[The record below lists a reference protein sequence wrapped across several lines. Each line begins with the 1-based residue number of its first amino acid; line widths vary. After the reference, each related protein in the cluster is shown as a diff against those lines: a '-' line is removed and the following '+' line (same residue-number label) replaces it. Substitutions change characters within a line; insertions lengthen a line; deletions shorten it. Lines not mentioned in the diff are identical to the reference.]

1 MNDTVRNESI
11 NAREGVN
18 PNAVVEI
25 YPSPGRILC
34 MACVSAG
41 MTPARVFVVTPGGVG
56 APAIGVEGAAFF
68 FPGVVGA
75 PPMSSLS
82 LAKKPLLRVGRDRQ
96 RVRKSFAKREES
108 LTYQEIEAFVLADI
122 AGIKHIMAVVQ
133 GRSLKTIPVN
143 SGCCRRVQDLY
154 SLLNERLEEDS
165 LRKDIAGENPS
176 DG

>member
-41 MTPARVFVVTPGGVG
+41 MTLAGVFVVTLGGFV
-56 APAIGVEGAAFF
+56 AQAIGVVGAAFF
-68 FPGVVGA
+68 FLGVVVA
-75 PPMSSLS
+75 LRMTYLS
-82 LAKKPLLRVGRDRQ
+82 LAKKPILRVGRDRIWF
-96 RVRKSFAKREES
+96 RYAFAKREES
-108 LTYQEIEAFVLADI
+108 LTFKEIEAFVLADI

-176 DG
+176 DD

>member
-41 MTPARVFVVTPGGVG
+41 MTLAGGFVGTPGGVG
-56 APAIGVEGAAFF
+56 AQAI
-68 FPGVVGA
+68 GVVGA
-75 PPMSSLS
+75 ALLFPGVGVALRVAYLS
-82 LAKKPLLRVGRDRQ
+82 LAKKPILRVGRDRIWF
-96 RVRKSFAKREES
+96 RYAFAKREES